1 MVLSD
6 VGSDSTLR
14 CAISSDEPK
23 LDSPGIQRG
32 SVETS
37 DDHLLPFRISLVFED
52 SGALRELVGELGK
65 HLKVAGKALGVR
77 ISQRGNQIDIRGQD
91 RSIELAAQVLGQL
104 YGVAQTGYHLHPV
117 DVDQACRMVSSEPEV
132 KLVDLYRDTIT
143 IGVGKS
149 RVHPRSPRQRAYLHA
164 IRDYELVFGIGPAGT
179 GKTFLAMAMALASLF
194 RNEVSR
200 IILCRPAVEAGE
212 NLGFLPGDLNE
223 KVHPYLRPL
232 YDALHDLAGHDRAQ
246 RMVTKGVIEVAPL
259 AFMRG
264 RTLADAFVILDEAQN
279 TTVAQ
284 MKMFLTRIGRG
295 SRVVVTGDPSRWICL
310 GVRVACWMPWI
321 F

>member
-1 MVLSD
+1 MVLLG

-14 CAISSDEPK
+14 CAISSDEPN

-32 SVETS
+32 SVEAT
-37 DDHLLPFRISLVFED
+37 DDPMLPLRISMVFED

-117 DVDQACRMVSSEPEV
+117 DVDQACRMVSSEPDV

-143 IGVGKS
+143 IGAGKS
-149 RVHPRSPRQRAYLHA
+149 RVHPRSPRQRIYLHA

-179 GKTFLAMAMALASLF
+179 GSW
-194 RNEVSR
+194 
-200 IILCRPAVEAGE
+200 PW
-212 NLGFLPGDLNE
+212 PW
-223 KVHPYLRPL
+223 
-232 YDALHDLAGHDRAQ
+232 
-246 RMVTKGVIEVAPL
+246 
-259 AFMRG
+259 
-264 RTLADAFVILDEAQN
+264 
-279 TTVAQ
+279 
-284 MKMFLTRIGRG
+284 
-295 SRVVVTGDPSRWICL
+295 RWPVC
-310 GVRVACWMPWI
+310 